1 MKMDKDEAFNLGSA
15 LIEASASKGT
25 VQVIPLGNTMVVIQA
40 LNGYTVNGGIIVED
54 GSTVDEYEWDDIV
67 VSLSA

>member
-1 MKMDKDEAFNLGSA
+1 
-15 LIEASASKGT
+15 
-25 VQVIPLGNTMVVIQA
+25 VVIQA